1 MGRRHYP
8 SWRTTR
14 GRGGR
19 AARRRAVESELS
31 DILRTVRAEMLALP
45 CRCGAWLPHLS
56 THDIAEIDA
65 EIRAVLAEVAGS

>member
-1 MGRRHYP
+1 
-8 SWRTTR
+8 
-14 GRGGR
+14 
-19 AARRRAVESELS
+19 LS

-65 EIRAVLAEVAGS
+65 EIQAVLAEVAGS